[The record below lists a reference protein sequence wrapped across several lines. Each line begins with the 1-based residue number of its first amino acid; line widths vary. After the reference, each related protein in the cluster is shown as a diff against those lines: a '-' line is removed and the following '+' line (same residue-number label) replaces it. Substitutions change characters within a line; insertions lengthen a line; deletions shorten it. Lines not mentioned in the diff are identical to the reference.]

1 MMDFSMFSLVNFQ
14 VMKKPGAIAGL
25 FWVLGNVFCTLAAVT
40 GGNAIANAQMVA
52 AMLITSGLWGIL
64 YYAEIRKGNAIVW
77 GFFAC
82 LTLVFMVMLGLE
94 KVG

>member
-1 MMDFSMFSLVNFQ
+1 M
-14 VMKKPGAIAGL
+14 
-25 FWVLGNVFCTLAAVT
+25 T

-82 LTLVFMVMLGLE
+82 LTLIFMVMLGLE
-94 KVG
+94 KVA